1 MALTPDFLSSV
12 DDPVTEIWEE
22 FELKTLEELALRI
35 LHADYDATSTAIWQ
49 YTKLK
54 EMRLYED
61 YLQSEIA
68 KYLKISKSK
77 VKEIMDEAVRKSLGT
92 AKEIIDEAAEKGLVV
107 TDGYLFHPDS
117 NVVKKGSL
125 SVYHEIKNWTKSYYS
140 ASSRTLEKALDLAY
154 LRVSSGLMSDTE
166 AVDVSI
172 NDLAKNGVV
181 ARYARDGR
189 KEQIRTVVARAVRTG
204 VNITTGKIMTGVC
217 DDLNCDLVQTS
228 QHQGARPS
236 HAVWQGDIC
245 SRSGTHPNYPD
256 FYKHT
261 SFGQIDGLC
270 GINCR
275 HTFYP
280 YFEGLSSVEKTQTYM
295 SENERKYKLE
305 QAKNKAEREEHEL
318 KKKIVVLKTIN
329 QQPHKLVD
337 KVNKQS
343 NEGILSLS
351 KNIKDITN
359 EYIKNSQ
366 PGIGKVIVEDGVYLK
381 SHQEEIKTAEWLVD
395 TFGGDVTVLKEVY
408 NIKTPVFLW
417 NNQKVE
423 LKNVSSDT
431 SIDKRIQKALKQI
444 ENQGVVIIELIN
456 YSNGID
462 KAQNQIIKVL
472 SKRAT
477 NDVCVILKKEMQL
490 IKVYK
495 YKK

>member
-12 DDPVTEIWEE
+12 DDPVTEVWEE
-22 FELKTLEELALRI
+22 FELKALEELALRI

-77 VKEIMDEAVRKSLGT
+77 VNEIMDEAVRKSLGT

-107 TDGYLFHPDS
+107 TDGYLFHLDS

-140 ASSRTLEKALDLAY
+140 ESSRTLEKALDLAY

-172 NDLAKNGVV
+172 IDLAKNGVV
-181 ARYARDGR
+181 TRYARDGR

-261 SFGQIDGLC
+261 GFGQIDGLC
-270 GINCR
+270 GVNCR

-280 YFEGLSSVEKTQTYM
+280 YFEGLSSIHKTQLSM
-295 SENERKYKLE
+295 SENEQKYKLE
-305 QAKNKAEREEHEL
+305 QAKNKVEREEHEL

-329 QQPHKLVD
+329 K
-337 KVNKQS
+337 
-343 NEGILSLS
+343 
-351 KNIKDITN
+351 
-359 EYIKNSQ
+359 
-366 PGIGKVIVEDGVYLK
+366 
-381 SHQEEIKTAEWLVD
+381 
-395 TFGGDVTVLKEVY
+395 
-408 NIKTPVFLW
+408 
-417 NNQKVE
+417 
-423 LKNVSSDT
+423 
-431 SIDKRIQKALKQI
+431 
-444 ENQGVVIIELIN
+444 
-456 YSNGID
+456 
-462 KAQNQIIKVL
+462 
-472 SKRAT
+472 
-477 NDVCVILKKEMQL
+477 
-490 IKVYK
+490 
-495 YKK
+495 